1 MSASATP
8 SSPLEKRDI
17 RSDSRD
23 SKRDKEHR
31 QKWMNGQR
39 PSAGVRLSF
48 STNDGLVG
56 GSERQRELV
65 RPRKQWSQVYVL
77 RYIINPTGT
86 NTPRRSTD
94 HKSHA
99 NKIPKPNG
107 HYDQARL
114 AHKADA
120 LVDANDH
127 TTSTLSKSLLE
138 LLPQHANNAQSPIQ
152 TAIRSAAD
160 AEILYSFDNKGQSP
174 SAAGRKVDLGGLVE
188 QAEKKWVAE
197 QTEKIVKG
205 EYEVLD
211 NEGETTIIA
220 GKRGRRSPK
229 QKATKLK
236 TEPSNI
242 KNLDVNEDDGF
253 ELV

>member
-8 SSPLEKRDI
+8 SSPLEHRDI
-17 RSDSRD
+17 RSASRP
-23 SKRDKEHR
+23 SKRDKEHS

-39 PSAGVRLSF
+39 PSAGVRLSVC
-48 STNDGLVG
+48 SGDGLVG
-56 GSERQRELV
+56 GSERQREIV
-65 RPRKQWSQVYVL
+65 RPRKQWSQV
-77 RYIINPTGT
+77 N
-86 NTPRRSTD
+86 TD
-94 HKSHA
+94 HKLHA
-99 NKIPKPNG
+99 NKVPKPHG

-152 TAIRSAAD
+152 TAIRIAAD

-174 SAAGRKVDLGGLVE
+174 GAAGRNVDLGGLVE
-188 QAEKKWVAE
+188 LAEQKWVAE
-197 QTEKIVKG
+197 QTEKIIKG

-211 NEGETTIIA
+211 NEGEATVFA
-220 GKRGRRSPK
+220 SSKKKRSSPK
-229 QKATKLK
+229 QKASIMKS
-236 TEPSNI
+236 EPSNI
-242 KNLDVNEDDGF
+242 KGLDADEDDGF
-253 ELV
+253 ELI

>member
-1 MSASATP
+1 MSASVAP

-31 QKWMNGQR
+31 QKWQNGQR
-39 PSAGVRLSF
+39 PSAGVRLGF
-48 STNDGLVG
+48 SANDGLVG

-65 RPRKQWSQVYVL
+65 RPRKQWSQVYVSCHFQ
-77 RYIINPTGT
+77 NPASTKLSCRGT
-86 NTPRRSTD
+86 D
-94 HKSHA
+94 YKSHA
-99 NKIPKPNG
+99 NKVPKPNG

-114 AHKADA
+114 AHKVDA
-120 LVDANDH
+120 IVDANDH

-138 LLPQHANNAQSPIQ
+138 LLPQHTNNTQSPIQ
-152 TAIRSAAD
+152 TAIRSAVD

-174 SAAGRKVDLGGLVE
+174 SAAGRKIDLGDLVAVAE
-188 QAEKKWVAE
+188 QKWVAE

-211 NEGETTIIA
+211 NEGETTILS
-220 GKRGRRSPK
+220 KKNKRSPK
-229 QKATKLK
+229 QKATALK

-242 KNLDVNEDDGF
+242 KSLDVDEDDGF

>member
-31 QKWMNGQR
+31 QKWQNGQR

-48 STNDGLVG
+48 STSDGLVG

-65 RPRKQWSQVYVL
+65 RPRKQWSQV
-77 RYIINPTGT
+77 GT
-86 NTPRRSTD
+86 D
-94 HKSHA
+94 YKSHA
-99 NKIPKPNG
+99 NKAPKPHG

-114 AHKADA
+114 AYKADA
-120 LVDANDH
+120 IVDANDH
-127 TTSTLSKSLLE
+127 TTSTLSRSLLE
-138 LLPQHANNAQSPIQ
+138 LLPQHTNNTQSPIQ
-152 TAIRSAAD
+152 TGIRSAVD

-174 SAAGRKVDLGGLVE
+174 SAAGRKVDLGDLVAVAE
-188 QAEKKWVAE
+188 QKWVAE

-211 NEGETTIIA
+211 NEGETTVLS
-220 GKRGRRSPK
+220 KKNKRSPK
-229 QKATKLK
+229 QKATFLK

-242 KNLDVNEDDGF
+242 KSLDVDEDDGF